1 MQRRKFVLATLAFYP
16 LTLLAKMKPAF
27 LIEIG
32 KGFKVK
38 SGETRFGE
46 HYKMR
51 GVTLNTLDVKIS
63 SKDTDGALAMF
74 EQIGQTPLGG
84 PPLHIHLYQDE
95 FFYVVEGDYRFRV
108 GDEFYSLSAG
118 DTIYL
123 PRNVPHAF
131 IQLTEKAKMIVSYF
145 PAGKMEN
152 FFKLTSTW
160 TSPPSKEV
168 IDQAFLDND
177 MKVVGAPLTVE

>member
-27 LIEIG
+27 LSDIG

-63 SKDTDGALAMF
+63 SKDTAGALAMF

-84 PPLHIHLYQDE
+84 PPLHIHLYHDDC
-95 FFYVVEGDYRFRV
+95 FYAVDGYNLFCVVAELYP
-108 GDEFYSLSAG
+108 LSA
-118 DTIYL
+118 
-123 PRNVPHAF
+123 
-131 IQLTEKAKMIVSYF
+131 
-145 PAGKMEN
+145 
-152 FFKLTSTW
+152 
-160 TSPPSKEV
+160 
-168 IDQAFLDND
+168 
-177 MKVVGAPLTVE
+177 